1 MSADSV
7 FSSFANDYL
16 LLLSLLSTTSQQYVY
31 ILLLLLLLLLL
42 SALLKLFIIW
52 ILQALYCPQNQ
63 YHL

>member
-31 ILLLLLLLLLL
+31 ILLLLLLLL